1 MEISV
6 EFKGYEQGF
15 RTTIAGVTKQNR
27 DGTDRQILVKTLRPG
42 EELNLVRELEN
53 PYDKY
58 AVAVFRSTGEQLGYV
73 PAGDRRLADH
83 IDSGGPVTAKVVKI
97 TGGPGVLGL
106 LFKPF
111 RKSYGCVIEIVKGD
125 FNWKEV
131 TPYIDKSKRIEE
143 LIKATQAIEATDPTK
158 AISKYREAIE
168 QIIAFDEIGPVAASW
183 RRARYPINRLS
194 MLLEKRG
201 DLRGALDEILRYEK
215 FKDAFGL
222 TSTEEKSVAT
232 RKQRLSKKLNAR
244 AHRT

>member
-27 DGTDRQILVKTLRPG
+27 DGTDRQTLVKTLKPG
-42 EELNLVRELEN
+42 EELKLVREPDN
-53 PYDKY
+53 SYDKY
-58 AVAVFRSTGEQLGYV
+58 AVAVYRSSGEQLGYV

-97 TGGPGVLGL
+97 TGGPGILGL

-111 RKSYGCVIEIVKGD
+111 RKSYGCVIEIIKGD

-131 TPYIDKSKRIEE
+131 TPYIDKSRKIEE
-143 LIKATQAIEATDPTK
+143 QIKAAQEIEATDLAK
-158 AISKYREAIE
+158 AISMYRKAIE
-168 QIIAFDEIGPVAASW
+168 QIVAFDGIGPVAASW

-194 MLLEKRG
+194 LLLEKG
-201 DLRGALDEILRYEK
+201 DDYKSALDEIVRYEK

-222 TSTEEKSVAT
+222 TTAEEKSVAA
-232 RKQRLSKKLNAR
+232 RKQRLSRKLNIKE
-244 AHRT
+244 TST